1 MNSSPIIS
9 NVILSLSNISNEIY
23 QLISSIRPDWNSSNT
38 RLVTFTEG
46 ITNTILGLFD
56 NRTPDDESNAL
67 VIKLFGAHTELFI
80 DRSSELNAM
89 LKLSHD
95 GVLSQHVLIQFKNGV
110 IYEYASGQAC
120 SREDV
125 RKDNISKLI
134 AIKFAQFHSVSID
147 KSEKPFLISIIKK
160 FIQLIN
166 ENQFSEIQ
174 SIISDVDIIEQRILP
189 NLVPNA
195 QIGKDLVLCHNDLLV
210 KNIIYDEKREK
221 ISFIDFEYTHLN
233 YYLYD
238 IANHFVEYAGVE
250 NADFNLYPTHD
261 EQKRWLK
268 IYFQTRPINEQIIDD
283 NLCHLID
290 QFSAL
295 SHLMWGL
302 WALVQS
308 RLSQLDFDYINY
320 AKQRLDCYYK
330 LKPIL
335 FQSIDN

>member
-1 MNSSPIIS
+1 MN
-9 NVILSLSNISNEIY
+9 LSLSNIYE
-23 QLISSIRPDWNSSNT
+23 LISPIRPDWNSSNT

-56 NRTPDDESNAL
+56 TRTPDDESNAL

-80 DRSSELNAM
+80 DRSSEFNAM
-89 LKLSHD
+89 MKLSKD
-95 GVLSQHVLIQFKNGV
+95 GVLAQHVLVQFENGV

-125 RKDNISKLI
+125 RKENIAKLI
-134 AIKFAQFHSVSID
+134 AIKLAEFHSVKIE
-147 KSEKPFLISIIKK
+147 KIEKPFLISIIRK

-166 ENQFSEIQ
+166 ENEEQRKSLEIQ
-174 SIISDVDIIEQRILP
+174 SIISDVDIIEARILP
-189 NLVPNA
+189 KLVPNA
-195 QIGKDLVLCHNDLLV
+195 EIGKDLVLCHNDLLV
-210 KNIIYDEKREK
+210 KNIIYDKK
-221 ISFIDFEYTHLN
+221 TDQISFIDFEYTHLN

-250 NADFNLYPTHD
+250 NADFTLYPTRD
-261 EQKRWLK
+261 EQKSWLK
-268 IYFQTRPINEQIIDD
+268 FYFQTRPMNEQMINDD
-283 NLCHLID
+283 LCHLID

-308 RLSQLDFDYINY
+308 RLSQLDFDYIHY
-320 AKQRLDCYYK
+320 AKQRLDCYYQ
-330 LKPIL
+330 LKTIL
-335 FQSIDN
+335 FESIQN